1 MPIKLDF
8 TNYTLQFAFDAGTSR
23 GVLKEKPGIILK
35 IYDSSNPNMF
45 GLGEAGPLRGLSME
59 ELDDLPDVIK
69 TLQDDIRPLK
79 FPTDSEAAFHFA
91 HQLLPS
97 GYPSLRFALETA
109 LLDYINGGSRI
120 IFKNSFTTGSESL
133 PINGLIWMG
142 EKDFMLKQIKEK
154 LEAGYTCLK
163 LKIGAIDF
171 DTECDILAGIRKKYN
186 AEDITIRVDA
196 NGAFKPAEALA
207 KLDRLSKFQLHSI
220 EQPIQA
226 GQWEAY
232 HVLCDRSPV
241 PIALDE
247 ELIGIEQKHQKA
259 ELLDFIKPPFI
270 VLKPTLL
277 GGFMATREWIEL
289 ADKRKI
295 GWWMTS
301 ALESNIG
308 LNAIAQFTAEFSIKL
323 PQGLG
328 TGQLY
333 NNNFTSPLFI
343 SHGFL
348 NSGQSN
354 VWDFRPLTFDR

>member
-1 MPIKLDF
+1 MAIKIDH
-8 TNYTLQFAFDAGTSR
+8 TVHTLQFTFDAGTSR
-23 GVLKEKPGIILK
+23 GVLKEKSSMIIKLYEAANAGI
-35 IYDSSNPNMF
+35 F
-45 GLGEAGPLRGLSME
+45 GLGEAGPLIGLSPE
-59 ELDDLPDVIK
+59 DIDDLREAIS
-69 TLQDDIRPLK
+69 TLEGDLLPARVPASVK
-79 FPTDSEAAFHFA
+79 EAL
-91 HQLLPS
+91 QLAQQLVPS

-109 LLDYINGGSRI
+109 LLDLMNGGSRV
-120 IFKNSFTTGSESL
+120 IFKNSFTTGSQPI

-142 EKDFMLKQIKEK
+142 DRDFMLRQIAEK

-171 DTECDILAGIRKKYN
+171 DTECEILAGIRKQYGP
-186 AEDITIRVDA
+186 EDIVLRVDA
-196 NGAFKPAEALA
+196 NGAFNPAGALA
-207 KLDRLSKFQLHSI
+207 KLERLSKFSLHSI

-232 HVLCDRSPV
+232 HVLCQRTPV

-247 ELIGIEQKHQKA
+247 ELTGVEKKVAKA
-259 ELLDFIKPPFI
+259 ELLDFIKPQHI

-277 GGFMATREWIEL
+277 AGFQSVREWIEL
-289 ADKRKI
+289 AEARKT
-295 GWWMTS
+295 GWWITS

-308 LNAIAQFTAEFSIKL
+308 LNAIAQFAAEFPIRL

-333 NNNFTSPLFI
+333 HNNFTSPLFI
-343 SHGFL
+343 THGSL

-354 VWDFRPLTFDR
+354 VWDFNDLSFDQ

>member
-1 MPIKLDF
+1 MPLKLDF
-8 TNYTLQFAFDAGTSR
+8 TTHTLQFTFDAGTSR
-23 GVLKEKPGIILK
+23 GVLKEKPSILLK
-35 IYDSSNPNMF
+35 LYDPSDTKMF

-59 ELDDLPDVIK
+59 DIDDLPDIIK
-69 TLQDDIRPLK
+69 TLQSDILPVRTPGSTEDAL
-79 FPTDSEAAFHFA
+79 HLA
-91 HQLLPS
+91 HQLVPS

-109 LLDYINGGSRI
+109 LLDFNHGGSGI
-120 IFKNSFTTGSESL
+120 IFKNSFTTGSQSI

-142 EKDFMLKQIKEK
+142 DRDFMLKQIKEK
-154 LEAGYTCLK
+154 LDTGYTCLK

-171 DTECDILAGIRKKYN
+171 ETECEILAGIRKQFGPN
-186 AEDITIRVDA
+186 DITLRVDA
-196 NGAFKPAEALA
+196 NGAFKPAEALE
-207 KLDRLSKFQLHSI
+207 KLEKLSQYQLHSI
-220 EQPIQA
+220 EQPVQA

-232 HVLCDRSPV
+232 HVLCSRSPV

-247 ELIGIEQKHQKA
+247 ELIGVEQKAMKA
-259 ELLDFIKPPFI
+259 ELLDFIKPQFI
-270 VLKPTLL
+270 VLKPSLL
-277 GGFMATREWIEL
+277 GGFMATREWIDL
-289 ADKRKI
+289 AEKRNV

-308 LNAIAQFTAEFSIKL
+308 LNAIAQFTAEFPINR

-348 NSGQSN
+348 NSGQAK
-354 VWDFRPLTFDR
+354 VWDFHQLTFDK

>member
-1 MPIKLDF
+1 MPLKLDF
-8 TNYTLQFAFDAGTSR
+8 TAHTLQFTFDAGTSR
-23 GVLKEKPGIILK
+23 GVLKEKSSILLK
-35 IYDSSNPNMF
+35 LSDSSDPGRF

-59 ELDDLPDVIK
+59 EIDDLPEIVK
-69 TLQDDIRPLK
+69 TLQSDILPMRIPAS
-79 FPTDSEAAFHFA
+79 TQEALHMA
-91 HQLLPS
+91 HQLVPS

-109 LLDYINGGSRI
+109 LLDLVNGGSGI
-120 IFKNSFTTGSESL
+120 IFKNSFTTGSMSI

-142 EKDFMLKQIKEK
+142 DRDFMLKQIGEK

-163 LKIGAIDF
+163 MKIGAIDF
-171 DTECDILAGIRKKYN
+171 ETECEILAGIRKEYGPD
-186 AEDITIRVDA
+186 DITLRVDA
-196 NGAFKPAEALA
+196 NGAFKPADALQQLD
-207 KLDRLSKFQLHSI
+207 KLSSYHLHSI

-232 HVLCDRSPV
+232 HVLCSRSPI

-247 ELIGIEQKHQKA
+247 ELVGVEQKAAKA
-259 ELLDFIKPPFI
+259 ELLDFIKPQFV

-277 GGFMATREWIEL
+277 GGFMATNEWIDL
-289 ADKRKI
+289 AEKRQI

-308 LNAIAQFTAEFSIKL
+308 LNAIAQFTAEFPVNM

-348 NSGQSN
+348 NSGHSN
-354 VWDFRPLTFDR
+354 VWDFRQLNFEK